1 MVGMVVCYYGL
12 QRGPRRRV
20 IVLFCVAELG
30 GGEFWMMSA
39 TSTYL
44 VGIKIFVDRNE

>member
-1 MVGMVVCYYGL
+1 MLLWFTTRSTTSCHSFVL
-12 QRGPRRRV
+12 RRGV
-20 IVLFCVAELG
+20 G